1 MFGGVPIFRTQITWA
16 LQGCSFVWKK
26 RLGVRIAN
34 NKLQLGRH
42 GSFLG
47 VPHCFRWAKSAWSPS
62 HWSSCDF
69 LPLKHHLDNRTV
81 ANLICIYIY
90 ICTINHPQW
99 LAGSEWMVFR
109 PWKKCATSFQ
119 IGIFSGTKN
128 SKGDGQSWVPWQY
141 GVPSNWL
148 ATKRCTFPA
157 SSCSFQSLHHLRTV
171 FSILQDCFRTWNRM
185 FSDSSGRF

>member
-81 ANLICIYIY
+81 ANLIYVYIY
-90 ICTINHPQW
+90 MYHKPSSMTCRK
-99 LAGSEWMVFR
+99 WM
-109 PWKKCATSFQ
+109 
-119 IGIFSGTKN
+119 
-128 SKGDGQSWVPWQY
+128 DG
-141 GVPSNWL
+141 
-148 ATKRCTFPA
+148 FPA
-157 SSCSFQSLHHLRTV
+157 MKKVCHIISDWHFFWNKKLQGRRPKLGYMAVWSSQQLIGHQTVYISSF
-171 FSILQDCFRTWNRM
+171 
-185 FSDSSGRF
+185 